1 MVALLLLL
9 LFLLVA
15 PELLLLLPPL
25 LCDCSVLS
33 IQFPSEPFLF
43 AALKLGA
50 FICAAVGVV
59 GVTAPVSLEAFELSS
74 VNYRNKD
81 I

>member
-9 LFLLVA
+9 LLLVP
-15 PELLLLLPPL
+15 PELLLLVLPL
-25 LCDCSVLS
+25 LCGCSALS
-33 IQFPSEPFLF
+33 EQFPSEPFLF

-50 FICAAVGVV
+50 FTCAAVGVV

-74 VNYRNKD
+74 VNCCARE
-81 I
+81 